1 MLFGQKVTGFG
12 VQRGGREAADPRLE
26 ITTLK
31 GKTLLTLKTSPSGE
45 LHPLITA
52 GRDTGNGYAISCRY
66 YPCDEVEV
74 TAIKLGYEDS
84 LKRGGGGKRKT
95 DSKESMDAP
104 TLAKSCARARTA
116 VRRKA
121 LSMEADRMLT
131 LTFKENVE
139 DIEVAWDRFK
149 YFSKLCRFR
158 WGSRWKYIAVPEY
171 QKRGAVHFHLAI
183 VGFFHVNTIRR
194 LWQRAVGKFGGNI
207 DITSPQKFGKK
218 SWNPKRIANYISKY
232 IAKND
237 SVEFNKRRYSSGG
250 DIQLPEPQRGWLA
263 LGVPVIK
270 VMAEVVEKLSR
281 RQVTT
286 IWESEGYFG
295 ITYVST

>member
-1 MLFGQKVTGFG
+1 MPF
-12 VQRGGREAADPRLE
+12 E
-26 ITTLK
+26 
-31 GKTLLTLKTSPSGE
+31 E
-45 LHPLITA
+45 LHPLITK

-74 TAIKLGYEDS
+74 TAIQLNSEDS
-84 LKRGGGGKRKT
+84 LRRGGGAKRKT
-95 DSKESMDAP
+95 NSKDSMDAP
-104 TLAKSCARARTA
+104 TLAKSCARARTT

-131 LTFKENVE
+131 LTFRENLDDLE
-139 DIEVAWDRFK
+139 KAWDCFK
-149 YFSKLCRFR
+149 YFSKLCRWFYKTR
-158 WGSRWKYIAVPEY
+158 WRYIAVPEY
-171 QKRGAVHFHLAI
+171 QKRGAVHFHLALS
-183 VGFFHVNTIRR
+183 GYFHVNILRKFW
-194 LWQRAVGKFGGNI
+194 LRAVGKYGGNI
-207 DITSPQKFGKK
+207 DITSPKKFGKN
-218 SWNPKRIANYISKY
+218 SWNPKRISQYISKY

-237 SVEFNKRRYSSGG
+237 SVDFNKRRYSSGG

-286 IWESEGYFG
+286 IWEAEGYFG
-295 ITYVST
+295 ITYIST